1 MEGCTVGIKERREK
15 EKNQRRKTI
24 LKAADTDKSGIENM
38 FKMII
43 KMLEARKI
51 TA

>member
-1 MEGCTVGIKERREK
+1 MGVKERREK

-24 LKAADTDKSGIENM
+24 LKAADTDKPGIESM

-43 KMLEARKI
+43 KMLEAREI
-51 TA
+51 AA